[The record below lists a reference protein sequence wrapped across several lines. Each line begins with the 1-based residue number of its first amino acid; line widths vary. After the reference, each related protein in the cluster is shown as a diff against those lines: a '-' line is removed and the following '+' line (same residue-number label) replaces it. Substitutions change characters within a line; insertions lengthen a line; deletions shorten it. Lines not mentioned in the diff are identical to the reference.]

1 MTKICFHFSDEPEKR
16 HIFAARS
23 EDNVVQWVMKL
34 RQCTYEYLRNRLH
47 TLQSK
52 IYSIT
57 GKVCLNYNAFIFH
70 KR

>member
-1 MTKICFHFSDEPEKR
+1 MHNQPFRDEPEKR

-34 RQCTYEYLRNRLH
+34 RQCSYEYLRNQLH

-52 IYSIT
+52 IFAIT
-57 GKVCLNYNAFIFH
+57 GKVNNNIFVI
-70 KR
+70 